1 VVVVTVTTS
10 FVLASRV
17 EVTRTVVLETFVR
30 SETVVVDVTTL
41 TQVQSVSLAGK
52 AETEP
57 MAARAEMRRVVR
69 MVAAVVGVGVGVG
82 GSEVWKVVV
91 VSEWE

>member
-1 VVVVTVTTS
+1 MVTVTTS

-52 AETEP
+52 AETAP
-57 MAARAEMRRVVR
+57 KVARAERRMVVR
-69 MVAAVVGVGVGVG
+69 IIAVVWGEGEGCG
-82 GSEVWKVVV
+82 GELERWWCWCERKRES
-91 VSEWE
+91 